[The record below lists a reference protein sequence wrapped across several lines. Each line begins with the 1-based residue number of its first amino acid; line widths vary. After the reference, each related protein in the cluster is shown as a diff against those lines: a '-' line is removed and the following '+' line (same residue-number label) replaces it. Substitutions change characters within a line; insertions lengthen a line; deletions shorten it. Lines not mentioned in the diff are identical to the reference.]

1 MSDFLAQNIVIPLDQ
16 NGSKGAKCPKDLRI
30 NVSGKKE
37 WDQCVRVVF
46 QAKAWCD
53 ENIMKSWV
61 SEDWDNHFLNPATPG
76 FTGKIL
82 FADIHRAPET
92 SSVKQLLHKNKIFLI
107 NIAGGARSRVQPLD
121 VVVNKPFKNYA
132 RKFFKKT

>member
-1 MSDFLAQNIVIPLDQ
+1 MGPRGQNVLKIYESMYPEKK
-16 NGSKGAKCPKDLRI
+16 NGINALRLFFRL
-30 NVSGKKE
+30 KL
-37 WDQCVRVVF
+37 
-46 QAKAWCD
+46 D